1 MNTGEE
7 TAVIESIQPMF
18 PDVDR
23 ETVRAVLE
31 STGFHAES
39 AVEALLGMVAIDGAG
54 ASGPQEQPPS
64 GVADLL
70 SLAAEPP
77 SSEQQIADDEALARQ
92 LQQQLAWEDQLHNE
106 QIALEQQRLQHERRQ
121 LAYPG
126 ADGAPVPR
134 QRGAHRDDD
143 AGAPGEEDYGVGST
157 VYAAG
162 SAVYAAGAATAG
174 AAGTVLSGLWSWAT
188 EPSPAEREPPP
199 PDEPVQREMQPLHSP
214 PTADSEVISRGD
226 ADRGESGSAGEVRR
240 RPRRAPVAGSD

>member
-1 MNTGEE
+1 MNVGEE

-92 LQQQLAWEDQLHNE
+92 LQQQARQRRRVIKHRLRQQLRQPHSQQPRQQPRQHHSQQPQQLHT
-106 QIALEQQRLQHERRQ
+106 AAAAAAPAAPLRPDP
-121 LAYPG
+121 LAMLVQP
-126 ADGAPVPR
+126 
-134 QRGAHRDDD
+134 AHPH
-143 AGAPGEEDYGVGST
+143 GP
-157 VYAAG
+157 
-162 SAVYAAGAATAG
+162 
-174 AAGTVLSGLWSWAT
+174 
-188 EPSPAEREPPP
+188 
-199 PDEPVQREMQPLHSP
+199 
-214 PTADSEVISRGD
+214 
-226 ADRGESGSAGEVRR
+226 
-240 RPRRAPVAGSD
+240 GSDGRFVYVRVPCKHGFKL

>member
-106 QIALEQQRLQHERRQ
+106 QIALEHRKILKISWRHCCRCNWSR
-121 LAYPG
+121 P
-126 ADGAPVPR
+126 PR
-134 QRGAHRDDD
+134 
-143 AGAPGEEDYGVGST
+143 PISL
-157 VYAAG
+157 
-162 SAVYAAGAATAG
+162 SPC
-174 AAGTVLSGLWSWAT
+174 GTLLLRISWRFIYFDIVFHVL
-188 EPSPAEREPPP
+188 
-199 PDEPVQREMQPLHSP
+199 HC
-214 PTADSEVISRGD
+214 DSLGNCV
-226 ADRGESGSAGEVRR
+226 
-240 RPRRAPVAGSD
+240 